1 MCVCVCACVRAC
13 VRACVCVC
21 VFEGGLL
28 LFLLLFYYTLTC
40 TYLVFFLHV
49 GGAAVKLIE
58 LLAVIQNKYV
68 IRRDLGPADLDL
80 EQKKRE

>member
-1 MCVCVCACVRAC
+1 MLC
-13 VRACVCVC
+13 
-21 VFEGGLL
+21 
-28 LFLLLFYYTLTC
+28 YYTLTC

-58 LLAVIQNKYV
+58 LRAVIQNKYV